1 MKIIFPNREDA
12 AKAHL
17 ALLQDQMTVDIG
29 VPYCVMSGHTRD
41 GRVALLIAPRGPD
54 PSPLLRRQ

>member
-17 ALLQDQMTVDIG
+17 ALLQDEILIDIG
-29 VPYCVMSGHTRD
+29 VPYCVMKGHARD
-41 GRVALLIAPRGPD
+41 GRVTLLIVPRGPD